1 MIKSQPLLHR
11 RHGLENQ
18 TELDSSPAFVIFCFC
33 DLSFSSFPVNME
45 SNMGRDNEIHTHV
58 IKRVDEITT
67 RWRRE
72 GTEGRTPRSFSIQGA
87 VEKTGPKKETE
98 KEGPGCLR
106 GRASDADGGGSVS
119 SGSHGG
125 LV

>member
-1 MIKSQPLLHR
+1 
-11 RHGLENQ
+11 
-18 TELDSSPAFVIFCFC
+18 
-33 DLSFSSFPVNME
+33 
-45 SNMGRDNEIHTHV
+45 MGRDNEIHTHV

-106 GRASDADGGGSVS
+106 GRASDADRGAVSPQGAMGGWSEASPGR
-119 SGSHGG
+119 
-125 LV
+125 